1 MKIAYI
7 LNTYPAPSHSF
18 IRREIRAL
26 EGLGVTVLRLAMR
39 RWDGPLPDPA
49 DREEEARTRYVLG
62 NGALGL
68 LGGLWHMLLLR
79 PLGLIQA
86 FFQAIGLGRRSESGV
101 IRHLIYWAEAAS
113 VARLTRTAGADRMH
127 AHFGTNAATV
137 AMLARTMGAPPF
149 SFTVH
154 GPEEFDKP
162 GLIGLSAKL
171 RSADF
176 AVGVSSYGRSQLMR
190 HVSPRHWDRLHVV
203 HCGIVPENFADPVPL
218 PDVRPLRLVAVGR
231 MAEQKGH
238 PVLIDA
244 LARVAQRGVAVETVL
259 VGDGP
264 MRPDLERAIARHGLE
279 GSVRL
284 AGWLD
289 EDGVRAELDD
299 AHALVL
305 PSFAEGLPVVLME
318 AMAAARPVI
327 ATWVAGIPEL
337 VCPGRNGWLVPPGD
351 SDALFEAILAMAT
364 TPHDTLALMGRSA
377 RARALSRHSVEIEA
391 AKLSRLFA
399 QRPRTQPD

>member
-1 MKIAYI
+1 MKIAYV

-26 EGLGVTVLRLAMR
+26 EGRGLSVMRLAMR
-39 RWDGPLPDPA
+39 PWDGPLPDPA
-49 DREEEARTRYVLG
+49 DREEAARTRYVLG
-62 NGALGL
+62 GGALGL
-68 LGGLWHMLLLR
+68 AAGVARMLVTRPSGVVRALGQALR
-79 PLGLIQA
+79 LGW
-86 FFQAIGLGRRSESGV
+86 RSEAGV
-101 IRHLIYWAEAAS
+101 ARHLIYWAEAAV
-113 VARLTRTAGADRMH
+113 VAQATRAAGVGRLH

-137 AMLARTMGAPPF
+137 AMLARTMGAAPF

-162 GLIGLSAKL
+162 AAIRLADKL
-171 RSADF
+171 TAADF
-176 AVGVSSYGRSQLMR
+176 AVAVSSYGRSQMMR
-190 HVSPRHWDRLHVV
+190 LVPTGVWDRLQVV
-203 HCGIVPENFADPVPL
+203 HCGIDPQRFEQVQPVP
-218 PDVRPLRLVAVGR
+218 DRRPLRLVAVGR

-238 PVLIDA
+238 PVLIQA
-244 LARVAQRGVAVETVL
+244 LADVAARGVAVETVI

-264 MRPDLERAIARHGLE
+264 LRGELQQAIARAGLQ

-289 EDGVRAELDD
+289 EAGVRAELDA
-299 AHALVL
+299 AHAMVL

-337 VCPGRNGWLVPPGD
+337 VVPGRNGWLVPPGD
-351 SDALFEAILAMAT
+351 AEALAEAILT
-364 TPHDTLALMGRSA
+364 LNVTPRETLAQMGRSA
-377 RARALSRHSVEIEA
+377 RARALSRHSIETEA
-391 AKLSRLFA
+391 PQLARLFA